1 MTALEPIRLVA
12 VTGGIASGKSLVSRW
27 FERQGWTLVDADRVA
42 HGLYAPGTILNA
54 SIAEAFGP
62 SVRGPDGAIDRKALG
77 ALVFA
82 DPVALA
88 RLDALVHPAARQEL
102 SAIVDRAE
110 VAGDRLA
117 LEMALLSRWPAMARR
132 FDAVVGVSAPARLRR
147 DRLMERNGL
156 SRDEAES
163 RLARQE
169 AEEVLLGCATWTVV
183 NDGTVEELER
193 RLAEKF
199 R

>member
-1 MTALEPIRLVA
+1 MPRLVA
-12 VTGGIASGKSLVSRW
+12 VTGGIASGKSAVSRW
-27 FERQGWTLVDADRVA
+27 FERRGHALVDADRVA
-42 HGLYAPGTILNA
+42 HGLYAPGTDLNG
-54 SIAEAFGP
+54 SIVAAFGP
-62 SVRGPDGAIDRKALG
+62 SVRGPEGAIDRKALG

-82 DPVALA
+82 DPAALA

-102 SAIVDRAE
+102 SRIVDRAE
-110 VAGDRLA
+110 AEGSRTV

-132 FDAVVGVSAPARLRR
+132 FDAVVGVSAPRDLRR

-156 SRDEAES
+156 SREEAES

-169 AEEVLLGCATWTVV
+169 PEEVLLGCATWTVV
-183 NDGTVEELER
+183 NDGTLEELER
-193 RLAEKF
+193 RLADQF